1 MTLPATSVHSCHY
14 KLHIKKLKYSS
25 THCSPI
31 CKAALL
37 IEGSQLHQFVFLIR
51 RFMERF
57 LSNLWQHGT
66 RQIYG
71 NMGPVKF
78 MATWDPPN
86 LWQHGTH
93 QIYGNMG
100 PVKFMATWDLSNLW
114 QHGTCQIFAM
124 QLQCSLHQCKVK
136 LPRVSTVG
144 NFFTIALR
152 FAILMTPR
160 ANVTVTTI
168 GSPSGMAATAR
179 LKQ

>member
-31 CKAALL
+31 CRAALL

-51 RFMERF
+51 RFLERF

-66 RQIYG
+66 RQIY
-71 NMGPVKF
+71 V
-78 MATWDPPN
+78 
-86 LWQHGTH
+86 
-93 QIYGNMG
+93 NMG

-168 GSPSGMAATAR
+168 GSPSGMAATAK

>member
-31 CKAALL
+31 CRAALL

-51 RFMERF
+51 RFLERF

-86 LWQHGTH
+86 LWQHGTR
-93 QIYGNMG
+93 QIYVNMG

-114 QHGTCQIFAM
+114 QHGTCQIYGNMGPTKFMATWDPSNLWQHGTRQIYGNM
-124 QLQCSLHQCKVK
+124 GPVK
-136 LPRVSTVG
+136 FMATWDLS
-144 NFFTIALR
+144 NFRNATSML
-152 FAILMTPR
+152 LTP
-160 ANVTVTTI
+160 V
-168 GSPSGMAATAR
+168 
-179 LKQ
+179 